1 MKALWISICSTVLI
15 VGLGAA
21 QDTTPTIKIAPGSV
35 IPVVLTKTV
44 DAKKA
49 KSGDEVLAKVTE
61 SLKTNSGEVL
71 LPKDTKIVG
80 HVTASQARSK
90 EQKESQLAITFDHA
104 VLKSGDQ
111 MQMPMSIQAIIAP
124 PTTNPGNAQQ
134 SGVSGGVSPG
144 GMPAGSSAGRS
155 PATGGSAMP
164 PAQNR
169 PASDSASTTSQ
180 TASTAR
186 APITG
191 ETKGVVGIPDLTL
204 AAAPSDQGSLVTSD
218 KNNVKIESGTLM
230 LLRVN

>member
-1 MKALWISICSTVLI
+1 MKALWIGICSTVLI
-15 VGLGAA
+15 VSLGAA

-35 IPVVLTKTV
+35 IPVSLTRTV

-90 EQKESQLAITFDHA
+90 EQKESQLAIVFDHA
-104 VLKSGDQ
+104 ALKGGNQ
-111 MQMPMSIQAIIAP
+111 MQMPMSIQAIIA
-124 PTTNPGNAQQ
+124 TLSINPGNDQQ
-134 SGVSGGVSPG
+134 PSVSGGVSSG
-144 GMPAGSSAGRS
+144 AMPTGSSGSRS
-155 PATGGSAMP
+155 PAIDGSAMP
-164 PAQNR
+164 PAQNM
-169 PASDSASTTSQ
+169 PAGDSASTSSQ
-180 TASTAR
+180 TGSAR
-186 APITG
+186 LPITG
-191 ETKGVVGIPDLTL
+191 DTKGVVGIPDLTL
-204 AAAPSDQGSLVTSD
+204 AAAPADQGSLITSD